1 MKILKIMFAVLIVLA
16 VASFSVLA
24 LTEDKT
30 ANEKEA
36 AAVLI

>member
-1 MKILKIMFAVLIVLA
+1 MKILKIMFVVLIVLA
-16 VASFSVLA
+16 VTGFSVFA

-36 AAVLI
+36 TAVLI